1 MSLCLFG
8 RDNISKG
15 ESKLKGNNHNN
26 NDESGEVIF
35 YLQMFCKIGAAKTF
49 AKFTGKNLC

>member
-15 ESKLKGNNHNN
+15 ESKLKGNDHNN
-26 NDESGEVIF
+26 NNESGEVIF
-35 YLQMFCKIGAAKTF
+35 YLQMFCKIGVAKTF
-49 AKFTGKNLC
+49 VKFTGKNLC